1 MALSIMIIQN
11 QRVITDIMIFMVITL
26 TDITP
31 KDIYTM
37 TTMKQRMIKKIILS
51 LVITALLSSCVLSP
65 GMFMSSSNN
74 WDGENTVFV
83 NSLNRNIT
91 IESITE
97 KNLSNKNLDLYKIGK
112 GDQLFVTIW
121 GLPDVFPLDIA
132 ANSELNTRRVDSN
145 GNIFFPFIGLI
156 LAEGRTQDE
165 LRKDLTFQLSKMFKN
180 VQLDLAISGFNSQKV
195 YILGE
200 ITTPNKINL
209 TDVPLSLSNAIGE
222 SRGLNTN
229 TSEGEDVFV
238 IRQIPSEDPKIYRV
252 DLSSPSG
259 FLSAGNFYLTDN
271 DIVYVNAKGTT
282 RWNRVISQFFPFSS
296 FLNSIDNLVDD

>member
-1 MALSIMIIQN
+1 ML
-11 QRVITDIMIFMVITL
+11 
-26 TDITP
+26 
-31 KDIYTM
+31 KDTYMM
-37 TTMKQRMIKKIILS
+37 TTTKKKMIKKIVFS
-51 LVITALLSSCVLSP
+51 LVIATLLSSCALSP

-74 WDGENTVFV
+74 WSGENTVFV
-83 NSLNRNIT
+83 SSLDRSIIIEPIT
-91 IESITE
+91 KKIEL
-97 KNLSNKNLDLYKIGK
+97 KKSNGTYKIGK

-121 GLPDVFPLDIA
+121 GLPDVFPLTGGI
-132 ANSELNTRRVDSN
+132 NSELNTRRVDSN
-145 GNIFFPFIGLI
+145 GNIFFPFVGLI
-156 LAEGRTQDE
+156 LAEGKSQDE
-165 LRKDLTFQLSKMFKN
+165 LRNDLTFQLSKMFKN
-180 VQLDLAISGFNSQKV
+180 VQLDVAVASFNSQKV

-200 ITTPNKINL
+200 ITTPKTINL
-209 TDVPLSLSNAIGE
+209 TDIPLSLANAIGE
-222 SRGLNTN
+222 SKGLNTN

-238 IRQIPSEDPKIYRV
+238 IRQNPSQDPQIFRV